1 MKKGTAAFVF
11 CLLIG
16 NAAHSQ
22 QADSATS
29 RVSQTGFISHRYD
42 NDFFSATD
50 IYYTQGIRYELV
62 LPVFTKSPLTSVL
75 IRLSQGVLYN
85 GITVEQDCF
94 TPSSIRRDTVFTG
107 DRPFAAVAFAG
118 EFLVSN
124 DNIHKQKLTSE
135 VDIGAMGPCAKC
147 EEEQKGIHR
156 MLVNIQ
162 PLGWQFQIRQD
173 LVLTYSLSYDKAL
186 LSKKYIEL
194 MMQSN
199 LTAGTLYDKAWAGLQ
214 IRSGKMCSWFE
225 VFGPGETEETKKW
238 QLWGFAS
245 GRIQSTA
252 YDATM
257 QGGMFDRNNIYT
269 MQHIQNG
276 VCYAQYGIV
285 FAWKK
290 FSLEYSK
297 ILITPEFKG
306 GMAHG
311 WGHCDIRVAF

>member
-1 MKKGTAAFVF
+1 MKKEFAAWVF
-11 CLLIG
+11 CVLLVHT
-16 NAAHSQ
+16 AWSQ
-22 QADSATS
+22 SPDSLRS
-29 RVSQTGFISHRYD
+29 RVSQAGFISHRYD

-50 IYYTQGIRYELV
+50 IYYTQGIRYEVV
-62 LPVFTKSPLTSVL
+62 LRGIAKSPIAHALV
-75 IRLSQGVLYN
+75 RLSQGTLYN
-85 GITVEQDCF
+85 GISAEQDCF

-124 DNIHKQKLTSE
+124 DNIHKQRLTSE
-135 VDIGAMGPCAKC
+135 LDIGAIGPCAKC

-173 LVLTYSLSYDKAL
+173 LILTYSLSYDKAL
-186 LSKKYIEL
+186 YSKKYLEL

-214 IRSGKMCSWFE
+214 VRSGKMLSWFE
-225 VFGPGETEETKKW
+225 TLAPGETSEAKKI
-238 QLWGFAS
+238 QFWGFLS
-245 GRIQSTA
+245 GRIQGTA

-269 MQHIQNG
+269 MPNIQHD
-276 VCYAQYGIV
+276 VYFAQYGLV

-297 ILITPEFKG
+297 AFISPEFKG
-306 GMAHG
+306 GMPHG